1 MQFALPKSSNSPI
14 KVIGVGGGGS
24 NAVNTMFEQGIKGV
38 DFVVCNTD
46 SQALD
51 VSPVPLKVQLGSTL
65 TAGMGAGSIPEV
77 GKNAAIEN
85 LDDLIEIIGS
95 DTRMVFVT
103 AGMGGG
109 TGTGAGPVIAK
120 ACKELDILTVG
131 IVTVPFRFEGRKRT
145 DQAREGLENMRNSV
159 DTLLVI
165 RNDKLRELY
174 GNQSISKAF
183 INADQV
189 LCTAAKGIA
198 EVITRTGQINVDMN
212 DVQTVMKDAGNAIMG
227 AGSASGEGRAQKAV
241 TLALESPL
249 LNDNDITGARQVLL
263 NITVGSDEIL
273 MDEIMDI
280 TDYIQDAAGQSAEVI
295 WGYAIDEN
303 LTEDVCVTVI
313 ATGFEAHEIST
324 TSERVAPQKIIHTLG
339 DEAKEVTKAVESP
352 LPEST
357 PPPVAAPQPS
367 LFNEPVPEPAS
378 EPMAETPPA
387 NEPEPQSEHSAAEE
401 TEAEAEERIVHNLD
415 DAFEDET
422 SETVAETPTNTVAEP
437 EITTTTNPE
446 AAAQAEQKQKAREAF
461 LERQNQAKRTL
472 NDVKMKLELPGRI
485 SDLENEPAYKR
496 RNITLDEISHSSES
510 SVSHFSINEEV
521 DENGER
527 KIELRDDNPFLHD
540 NVD

>member
-1 MQFALPKSSNSPI
+1 MEFALPKSSNLPI

-46 SQALD
+46 QQALD
-51 VSPVPLKVQLGSTL
+51 LSPVPLKVQLGSTL
-65 TAGMGAGSIPEV
+65 TEGQGAGSIPEV

-85 LDDLIEIIGS
+85 LDDITAILGS
-95 DTRMVFVT
+95 DTRMVFIT

-120 ACKELDILTVG
+120 ACKEQGILTVG
-131 IVTVPFRFEGRKRT
+131 IVTVPFRFEGRKRSG
-145 DQAREGLENMRNSV
+145 QAKEGLENMRDAV

-183 INADQV
+183 SNADQV

-241 TLALESPL
+241 TQALESPL

-295 WGYAIDEN
+295 WGYAIDEE

-324 TSERVAPQKIIHTLG
+324 DSTPVTPEVKVMDLYG
-339 DEAKEVTKAVESP
+339 AKEVKEPLDRAVSQTENIVQEP
-352 LPEST
+352 TATEEKIVHDLDADT
-357 PPPVAAPQPS
+357 PQTS
-367 LFNEPVPEPAS
+367 LFTDQSES
-378 EPMAETPPA
+378 EP
-387 NEPEPQSEHSAAEE
+387 
-401 TEAEAEERIVHNLD
+401 
-415 DAFEDET
+415 
-422 SETVAETPTNTVAEP
+422 VAETPAE
-437 EITTTTNPE
+437 TPE
-446 AAAQAEQKQKAREAF
+446 AAIEVDAITEPEKVTVYNLDDDVPEAPEAKAASEESASTNDAVSEIEQKKKSREAF
-461 LERQNQAKRTL
+461 LERQNQVKRTL
-472 NDVKMKLELPGRI
+472 NDVKMKLRLPGRI

-496 RNITLDEISHSSES
+496 RNITLDDISHSSES
-510 SVSHFSINEEV
+510 SVSHFSVDETV